1 MSHRFFGVHSV
12 RCDRKKKGE
21 TVGDPAAQPAVLP
34 TEDSGK
40 KRRREKECVS
50 HRGEVAIRE
59 LRSRL
64 YGGSPA
70 ARRRRLGAP
79 QPQRFVGSTA
89 STNSQACRGQ
99 GNAPL
104 SQGVSSPALTQSCMF
119 HSLTSLPELREGAAV
134 GSRARRLHVLNLP
147 RRDLTPPPH
156 PTPLP

>member
-59 LRSRL
+59 LRSWL

-79 QPQRFVGSTA
+79 QPGLF
-89 STNSQACRGQ
+89 N
-99 GNAPL
+99 
-104 SQGVSSPALTQSCMF
+104 
-119 HSLTSLPELREGAAV
+119 
-134 GSRARRLHVLNLP
+134 
-147 RRDLTPPPH
+147 
-156 PTPLP
+156 